1 MKLILKTLFITIIL
15 VQLFWLLTINS
26 YNMISNISL
35 FIIYGFWAIYCY
47 KKLKNFEKNSPL
59 DFSK

>member
-1 MKLILKTLFITIIL
+1 MKLILKVLFLTLIL
-15 VQLFWLLTINS
+15 VQLFWLITINI

-47 KKLKNFEKNSPL
+47 KKLKLWKKIEK
-59 DFSK
+59 